1 MQIKQAIE
9 RVPGGLMLIPL
20 LLGACV
26 HTFAPDA
33 GKYLGSFSNG
43 LMTGTVPILAVWFF
57 CMGAT
62 INLKA
67 TGVVLK
73 KSGTL
78 VLTSVAACGDTTA
91 VPGPGD
97 GLAGAGHW
105 WDVAVPEIGDTEKL
119 RKAYAGYLENAAR
132 QSVVN

>member
-1 MQIKQAIE
+1 MHIKKAIE

-33 GKYLGSFSNG
+33 GKYFGSFSNG

-78 VLTSVAACGDTTA
+78 VLTKILVAW
-91 VPGPGD
+91 V
-97 GLAGAGHW
+97 
-105 WDVAVPEIGDTEKL
+105 VAMIATRL
-119 RKAYAGYLENAAR
+119 LNL
-132 QSVVN
+132 